1 MPKIV
6 DHNKRKE
13 KIAEA
18 VWRIIMREGL
28 DSVSVRRVADEMAMS
43 LGAIRHYF
51 VSQDELLVFSMQLVS
66 QRVNERIQALPFTG
80 MVRHDMELI
89 IWELMPLEEVS
100 MQEALIWLAFAGRAS
115 VSEAIRAISL
125 STYEEIYNGL
135 RRSLEHLIQQGVTIA
150 NIDAEYET
158 ARLHALVD
166 GLVVHG
172 VTYPQRFSKEMMKSI
187 VSRHLDTLMKIP

>member
-1 MPKIV
+1 
-6 DHNKRKE
+6 
-13 KIAEA
+13 
-18 VWRIIMREGL
+18 MREGL